1 IDPPDQVEMDSH
13 ILYLRIIEADVED
26 DPAYFDMQFI
36 VEIGPGDVQ
45 LEIVQVSADA
55 PINAGEERD
64 LVFRVKNLGN
74 QAQFVYVD
82 VDCSSSST
90 VCTGW
95 DSDIRGTG
103 NLLTIEAYGQEDF
116 TVEISSPSNARS
128 GERVEF
134 TIVAEPQTLAGQGS
148 VDDEQIT
155 SANLVVT
162 MTVEIPDIIT
172 ALMNE
177 IVNPSPTM
185 LLVFIVALVTVVL
198 GIQNRRNRRRL
209 ANLAYEDMEEEVDD
223 DDDDDDEGDEFDFEL
238 PAALG
243 SEEDS
248 PEDEFEIEFDEDD
261 IELLE

>member
-1 IDPPDQVEMDSH
+1 
-13 ILYLRIIEADVED
+13 
-26 DPAYFDMQFI
+26 MQFI
-36 VEIGPGDVQ
+36 VEIGPGNVQ

-64 LVFRVKNLGN
+64 IVFRVKNLGN
-74 QAQFVYVD
+74 QPQFVYVD
-82 VDCSSSST
+82 VDCSSSSIA
-90 VCTGW
+90 CTGW

-116 TVEISSPSNARS
+116 TVEISSPPNARS

-134 TIVAEPQTLAGQGS
+134 TVVAEPQTLAGQGS
-148 VDDEQIT
+148 VDDEQMS

-177 IVNPSPTM
+177 ILNPSPTM
-185 LLVFIVALVTVVL
+185 LLVFIVALITIVIGV
-198 GIQNRRNRRRL
+198 QNRRNRRRL
-209 ANLAYEDMEEEVDD
+209 ANLAYDENMVDEEDDGDGEL
-223 DDDDDDEGDEFDFEL
+223 DEDEFDFDL
-238 PAALG
+238 PDALG
-243 SEEDS
+243 SEDDFS
-248 PEDEFEIEFDEDD
+248 EDEFEIEFDDDD